1 MERVWRVGHGW
12 GGSMEGGRLLNNAE
26 GVDILG
32 VKSVECLRGKGVM
45 F

>member
-1 MERVWRVGHGW
+1 MGG